1 MLYRNVFPVRLEVG
15 LEVPICN
22 RKSGRSKHSWG
33 KHFPVVRDSIGEGPG
48 GRNVIVTRIEFQP
61 RDEFQFL
68 PRGFAFRH
76 LACRS
81 DNFCLTLSFFLS
93 RKINPVLKKEELLAV
108 GTFSYA
114 HLRILPFPATHA
126 FSSLSSRLNWRHVNV
141 ISTRSAVNGHLALD
155 GRSGGRLRNEI
166 AGY

>member
-93 RKINPVLKKEELLAV
+93 RKINPVLKKDRKSTRLNSSH
-108 GTFSYA
+108 GYISYA
-114 HLRILPFPATHA
+114 VFCLKKKKTYR
-126 FSSLSSRLNWRHVNV
+126 
-141 ISTRSAVNGHLALD
+141 RSVD
-155 GRSGGRLRNEI
+155 
-166 AGY
+166 Y

>member
-33 KHFPVVRDSIGEGPG
+33 KHFPVGRDSIGEGPG
-48 GRNVIVTRIEFQP
+48 GRDVIVTRIEFQP

-81 DNFCLTLSFFLS
+81 DNFCLTLSFLLS
-93 RKINPVLKKEELLAV
+93 RKLNLVLNNEDRLAV
-108 GTFSYA
+108 VTSTTSI
-114 HLRILPFPATHA
+114 LRI
-126 FSSLSSRLNWRHVNV
+126 
-141 ISTRSAVNGHLALD
+141 
-155 GRSGGRLRNEI
+155 
-166 AGY
+166 